1 MIRGVNA
8 RAATPE
14 WMKTRLERAGQRSL
28 SALVDI
34 SNYVMLELG
43 RPSHVFDLDKIQG
56 DLSVRW
62 AREGET
68 LELLNGQTV
77 TLDSKVGVV
86 VAGDTVESLAGIM
99 GGEATSV
106 TLDTQNIYL
115 EAAFWWPQSPAARA
129 ASSVRKPAIAANGVD
144 YATIP
149 EHIEFITRLIVDI
162 AAARPVRW
170 TTRSS
175 TCPSANPCA
184 CAWRAAIACWA
195 CR

>member
-1 MIRGVNA
+1 
-8 RAATPE
+8 
-14 WMKTRLERAGQRSL
+14 MKTRLERAGQRSL

-86 VAGDTVESLAGIM
+86 VAGDTVESPAGIM

-115 EAAFWWPQSPAARA
+115 EAAFWWPQSLAGRARRYKF
-129 ASSVRKPAIAANGVD
+129 SSKPAIAAN
-144 YATIP
+144 
-149 EHIEFITRLIVDI
+149 
-162 AAARPVRW
+162 AAW
-170 TTRSS
+170 TTPRFPSTSNSS
-175 TCPSANPCA
+175 
-184 CAWRAAIACWA
+184 RA
-195 CR
+195 

>member
-115 EAAFWWPQSPAARA
+115 EAAFWWPQSLAGARA
-129 ASSVRKPAIAANGVD
+129 ATSSVRKPAIAAN
-144 YATIP
+144 
-149 EHIEFITRLIVDI
+149 
-162 AAARPVRW
+162 AAW
-170 TTRSS
+170 TTPRFPSTSS
-175 TCPSANPCA
+175 SS
-184 CAWRAAIACWA
+184 RA
-195 CR
+195 

>member
-115 EAAFWWPQSPAARA
+115 EAAFWWPQSLAGRA
-129 ASSVRKPAIAANGVD
+129 PLSSVRKPAIAAN
-144 YATIP
+144 
-149 EHIEFITRLIVDI
+149 
-162 AAARPVRW
+162 AAW
-170 TTRSS
+170 TTPRFPSTSNSS
-175 TCPSANPCA
+175 
-184 CAWRAAIACWA
+184 RA
-195 CR
+195 

>member
-1 MIRGVNA
+1 M
-8 RAATPE
+8 
-14 WMKTRLERAGQRSL
+14 
-28 SALVDI
+28 DI

-86 VAGDTVESLAGIM
+86 VAGDTAESLAGIM

-115 EAAFWWPQSPAARA
+115 EAAFWWPQSLAGRARRYKFSSE
-129 ASSVRKPAIAANGVD
+129 ASHRGERGV
-144 YATIP
+144 
-149 EHIEFITRLIVDI
+149 
-162 AAARPVRW
+162 
-170 TTRSS
+170 TTPRFPSTSNSS
-175 TCPSANPCA
+175 
-184 CAWRAAIACWA
+184 RA
-195 CR
+195 